1 MRIEIK
7 LTLLGAIAILLFDS
21 VASLLAR
28 QMRISY
34 VLFLPASIAVYFWV
48 AYRAATYLNI
58 QGAIAFGA
66 FLGLVDATIGWKISN
81 WLGKD
86 AADVSMTITFNRWCT
101 TAFWVMTYGAVISL
115 IAYLIASRPKK
126 GKTS

>member
-1 MRIEIK
+1 MRIENR
-7 LTLLGAIAILLFDS
+7 LTLLGVLAILLLDS

-34 VLFLPASIAVYFWV
+34 ALFLPASIVVYFWV
-48 AYRAATYLNI
+48 TYRAASYLNI
-58 QGAIAFGA
+58 RGAIAFGA

-86 AADVSMTITFNRWCT
+86 AADVSITITFSRWCT

-115 IAYLIASRPKK
+115 TAYLIASRPKK

>member
-1 MRIEIK
+1 MRIETK
-7 LTLLGAIAILLFDS
+7 LTLLGALAILLLDS
-21 VASLLAR
+21 VTSLLAR

-34 VLFLPASIAVYFWV
+34 ALFLPASIVVYFWV
-48 AYRAATYLNI
+48 TYRAASYLNT

-86 AADVSMTITFNRWCT
+86 AADVSTTITFSRWCA
-101 TAFWVMTYGAVISL
+101 TAFWVMIYGAVISL
-115 IAYLIASRPKK
+115 TAYLIATRPNKE
-126 GKTS
+126 KTS

>member
-1 MRIEIK
+1 MKIEIK
-7 LTLLGAIAILLFDS
+7 LTLLGALAILLLDS

-34 VLFLPASIAVYFWV
+34 ALFLPASIGVYFWV
-48 AYRAATYLNI
+48 GYRAASYLNTR
-58 QGAIAFGA
+58 GAIAFGA

-86 AADVSMTITFNRWCT
+86 TAAVPITMTFSRWCT

-115 IAYLIASRPKK
+115 IAYLIATRPNKR
-126 GKTS
+126 KTS